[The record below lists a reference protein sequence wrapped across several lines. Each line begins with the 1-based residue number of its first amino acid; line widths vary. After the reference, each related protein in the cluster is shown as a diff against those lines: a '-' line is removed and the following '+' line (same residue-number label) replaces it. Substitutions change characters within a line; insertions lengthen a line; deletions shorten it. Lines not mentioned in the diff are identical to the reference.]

1 MRSGEAGHSD
11 GSPAYAMFLLRTDN

>member
-11 GSPAYAMFLLRTDN
+11 GPPAYAMFLLRTDN